1 MANPGDGQQASSA
14 APADEVMPPVVL
26 FDFDGVLIHGDA
38 FSLFVRQRYAD
49 SLLHKLLALLCTPLW
64 LLIWPF
70 AWRRA
75 VRLLVRIAFVG
86 VGAPRYAQ
94 LARAQAASLVRRP
107 GLFCRDGLQ
116 AFRRHLALGERVIV
130 VTGCEEQLVRGIL
143 DELGL
148 QGFEVVA
155 SRFKPGWLGMKVAVH
170 NIGAT
175 KPAQLRQLGLSEWA
189 VAYGDSLHDVA
200 MLRRAA
206 RPVLVNGTPRLCKK
220 VERLLG
226 RPTER
231 VAWY

>member
-1 MANPGDGQQASSA
+1 MSTGETSLEPIAAEPVVA
-14 APADEVMPPVVL
+14 APRTVL

-38 FSLFVRQRYAD
+38 FALFVRQRYAD
-49 SLLHKLLALLCTPLW
+49 SLLRKALALLCAPLW

-75 VRLLVRIAFVG
+75 VRLLVRIAFLG
-86 VGAPRYAQ
+86 VGAQRYAQ
-94 LARAQAASLVRRP
+94 LARAQAAALARRP
-107 GLFCRDGLQ
+107 RLFCRDGLQ
-116 AFRRHLALGERVIV
+116 AFRRHLANGERVIV
-130 VTGCEEQLVRGIL
+130 VTGCEEHLVRGIL

-148 QGFEVVA
+148 RGFEVVA

-170 NIGAT
+170 NIGAA
-175 KPAQLRQLGLSEWA
+175 KPAQLRQIGLSEWA

-200 MLRRAA
+200 MLKPAA
-206 RPVLVNGTPRLCKK
+206 RPVLVNATPRLCKK